1 MAQEGTSDTAN
12 WEKLIGPEKR
22 VYDAAK
28 KLWPTPTSIQQAAI
42 PHALQG
48 KDILAKART
57 GSGKT
62 ASYIIPILIGL
73 LRSPLPLNFKA
84 LILVPTRELCKQV
97 KNQFD
102 ELGRYCKIST
112 AHLGDDLTAQTQ
124 KVSLMSNPPAVLIGT
139 PARVYALKSLDI
151 FSNVR
156 FLVVD
161 EADQQLGLDSGPDI
175 EAIISLL
182 PPTRQSFLMSAT
194 LDEGVENLTKTVL
207 NNPIF
212 IDVTE
217 KTESSQLSH
226 YYIHVTEENR
236 YMVLYTLIQ
245 CQRLGKRIL
254 LFVNS
259 INRGY
264 KLRLFF
270 ERFGIRSSVLNSQLP
285 VASRINIL
293 DAFNIGT
300 IDVLIAID
308 EGDDAIAA
316 EFSASRGVDFQN
328 LQAVVNFD
336 LPQKYEQY
344 VHRVGRTARGNR
356 QGIALTFAN
365 VNDDLSFISDNLAAD
380 GQTLQQFDFDTKEAE
395 IFNYR
400 VSSVLES
407 ITKKQIK
414 DAQKVFLKREIL
426 NSEKLKTHF
435 EENPHDLQTLRH
447 DSQLLPQKVDK
458 SLKDLPSYLGA
469 QVKRMSHPLTQ
480 KIKDNSKSKKKLG
493 NIDSLNAA
501 IQKRKKKEM
510 QKKKFDQRKD
520 HSQHKKH

>member
-1 MAQEGTSDTAN
+1 MEEGEGSVQESIS

-42 PHALQG
+42 PPALQG
-48 KDILAKART
+48 KDILAKAHT

-73 LRSPLPLNFKA
+73 LRSKLPRNFKA
-84 LILVPTRELCKQV
+84 LVLVPTRELCKQV

-102 ELGRYCKIST
+102 ELGRYCRIAT

-124 KVSLMSNPPAVLIGT
+124 KVTLMSNPPAILIGT
-139 PARVYALKSLDI
+139 PARVFALQSMDFLK
-151 FSNVR
+151 NVE
-156 FLVVD
+156 FFVVD
-161 EADQQLGLDSGPDI
+161 EADQQLGLDSGADI
-175 EAIISLL
+175 EAIIAQL

-194 LDEGVENLTKTVL
+194 LDKNVEELTKIVL
-207 NNPIF
+207 NNPVF
-212 IDVTE
+212 VDVTE
-217 KTESSQLSH
+217 KTESSQLQH
-226 YYIHVTEENR
+226 YFINVTEEKR

-328 LQAVVNFD
+328 LQAVINFD
-336 LPQKYEQY
+336 IPLKYDQY
-344 VHRVGRTARGNR
+344 VHRVGRTARGGR
-356 QGIALTFAN
+356 DGIALTF
-365 VNDDLSFISDNLAAD
+365 VGTNDDLTPIAEALEKD
-380 GQTLQQFDFDTKEAE
+380 GQKIQPFDFDVKEAE
-395 IFNYR
+395 IFHYR

-414 DAQKVFLKREIL
+414 DAQKIFLKRELL

-447 DSQLLPQKVDK
+447 DSQLLPSKVDRN
-458 SLKDLPSYLGA
+458 LKDIPSYLGV

-480 KIKDNSKSKKKLG
+480 KIKDNSKAKKKLG
-493 NIDSLNAA
+493 NVDSLNAA
-501 IQKRKKKEM
+501 IKNRKRMEARKKKQE
-510 QKKKFDQRKD
+510 KKLE
-520 HSQHKKH
+520 KKH